1 MIQERLNDFAA
12 ISSTY
17 RIKTTS
23 KVDNIRCA
31 LPVTSITQIFA
42 RLNQLLAVCHHSN
55 MSPRVTRSMKRLQ
68 NEKKKVTKKVTKKKK
83 SKKNIQVE
91 SDDFL
96 VEEGSISSRLSV
108 EYEEDKPEESLS
120 SASNCHP
127 TFKRRLSHGPGS
139 QSDIG
144 ESNAEDLSAIEEV
157 DEDVDVDDHDD
168 LDDGAEDVDDHD
180 DLDDGAEEVSS
191 TQDEDGN
198 HATMQLGGDV
208 HHEEGESPGQSAQED
223 GGDETEACPQ
233 GQGEGVGGQGG
244 VENDGDDV
252 DEGPSTSTKKKVLKK
267 KKLAAKSSAFLDP
280 TPGEKQKRANL
291 GWTFV
296 KEFTSEDTFRESE
309 IFKELR

>member
-1 MIQERLNDFAA
+1 
-12 ISSTY
+12 
-17 RIKTTS
+17 
-23 KVDNIRCA
+23 
-31 LPVTSITQIFA
+31 
-42 RLNQLLAVCHHSN
+42 

-180 DLDDGAEEVSS
+180 DLDDGATVE
-191 TQDEDGN
+191 
-198 HATMQLGGDV
+198 GGSLFSRQT
-208 HHEEGESPGQSAQED
+208 GRLFSLP
-223 GGDETEACPQ
+223 
-233 GQGEGVGGQGG
+233 
-244 VENDGDDV
+244 
-252 DEGPSTSTKKKVLKK
+252 
-267 KKLAAKSSAFLDP
+267 
-280 TPGEKQKRANL
+280 
-291 GWTFV
+291 FV
-296 KEFTSEDTFRESE
+296 KEQGSDDAVALPVQGKPRLF
-309 IFKELR
+309 L

>member
-1 MIQERLNDFAA
+1 MR
-12 ISSTY
+12 
-17 RIKTTS
+17 TS
-23 KVDNIRCA
+23 GNVDNSNLCPLKPIARC
-31 LPVTSITQIFA
+31 LSPQQHVTSCDTVHEEA
-42 RLNQLLAVCHHSN
+42 S
-55 MSPRVTRSMKRLQ
+55 

-120 SASNCHP
+120 SASNSHP

-168 LDDGAEDVDDHD
+168 LDDGAE
-180 DLDDGAEEVSS
+180 EVSS

-198 HATMQLGGDV
+198 HATMQLSGDV
-208 HHEEGESPGQSAQED
+208 HHEEGESPGQSAREG
-223 GGDETEACPQ
+223 GGDAPEVCPQ
-233 GQGEGVGGQGG
+233 GQGEGGRAQG
-244 VENDGDDV
+244 
-252 DEGPSTSTKKKVLKK
+252 S
-267 KKLAAKSSAFLDP
+267 
-280 TPGEKQKRANL
+280 
-291 GWTFV
+291 
-296 KEFTSEDTFRESE
+296 
-309 IFKELR
+309 